1 MGRTD
6 FGNTASLIS
15 QVTDKNQLQRMLQD
29 PRYAGFTSVIIAR
42 MTEIN
47 HMEQAAAGAQPEAPT
62 VAQQAMSGQVVPE
75 QQAMARGG
83 IVAFRHG
90 GEVRGFKEGGKP
102 RHEMGDYTQQ
112 AIDSAAQS
120 IEGERSPLLKA
131 ARGAAGVANIGLAGV
146 ADIVDPYARALR
158 YGVTGTPYD
167 ASFDNPTQPT
177 APAATQ
183 PAEAK
188 PATYTPT
195 PLPPLAPVTEKELG
209 LPSLGGSGGYRVASG
224 GGKTKTM
231 TEYYNEL
238 RGLYDKGKPAAKT
251 PEELAREARLLE
263 LRQQAAAWDAMGQSA
278 NANPHLG
285 ILGHGIAG
293 NSASRA
299 FAEKERADA
308 DAERKAQEKLAQLD
322 RKNIADAAARE
333 YAADARNDRAVA
345 AQYAGINAQLKAP
358 ALLEQRIRRLAIAN
372 MNADRAKNIQR
383 PFEQYE
389 AEAWAVYNTGLR
401 TQELRGA
408 TAERIATQAGWNRYQ
423 DRNGPVDFER
433 YAGLVSSG
441 VIQDGGDTG
450 GQILGVHPGAQ

>member
-15 QVTDKNQLQRMLQD
+15 QVTDKNQLQHMLQD

-90 GEVRGFKEGGKP
+90 GEVRGFKEGGEP
-102 RHEMGDYTQQ
+102 
-112 AIDSAAQS
+112 SAAA
-120 IEGERSPLLKA
+120 IVWDAVAGDAKRSFLPKPEPALLPWSGKYNDTPVTPASVKA
-131 ARGAAGVANIGLAGV
+131 A
-146 ADIVDPYARALR
+146 
-158 YGVTGTPYD
+158 
-167 ASFDNPTQPT
+167 Q
-177 APAATQ
+177 
-183 PAEAK
+183 AEAK
-188 PATYTPT
+188 RQQEEGKG
-195 PLPPLAPVTEKELG
+195 LPPLAPVTEKELG

-441 VIQDGGDTG
+441 VIQDGGATG